1 MFKIGLQAPQYACLY
16 LEADQISRLF
26 CVPGTDRQTDRISK
40 AEECR

>member
-1 MFKIGLQAPQYACLY
+1 MFKIGLQAPQYARLY

-26 CVPGTDRQTDRISK
+26 CVTDRQTDRISK